1 MTEQQA
7 MQAILQI
14 AGRNS
19 GCRYKLIRHV
29 DHPTTPAG
37 GQPKTTT
44 LLLRDDGYRFHY
56 MVLESP
62 APNTVIGE
70 WLPFAEYK
78 QCDFPRHAEIIANHI
93 MTAVAIEALE
103 S

>member
-7 MQAILQI
+7 YKAILQI
-14 AGRNS
+14 VGANS
-19 GCRYKLIRHV
+19 GCRYKIIRHV
-29 DHPTTPAG
+29 D
-37 GQPKTTT
+37 QPPPGDRSAPKVTT
-44 LLLRDDGYRFHY
+44 LLVRDDGYRFHY

-70 WLPFAEYK
+70 WLSFAEYK
-78 QCDFPRHAEIIANHI
+78 QCEFPRHAQIIADHF